1 VDITLANAQIE
12 EHDNGLSVIE
22 KLAYMPLLFPGVSMC
37 LKCSRRSQENFKHTD
52 VEKDNGLDGPSS
64 LPGNTTLP
72 TYFDW
77 VLPLPSTS

>member
-37 LKCSRRSQENFKHTD
+37 LKCSQRSQENFKHTD
-52 VEKDNGLDGPSS
+52 VEKRQWTGRSIVASWQYDLTNL
-64 LPGNTTLP
+64 
-72 TYFDW
+72 F
-77 VLPLPSTS
+77 